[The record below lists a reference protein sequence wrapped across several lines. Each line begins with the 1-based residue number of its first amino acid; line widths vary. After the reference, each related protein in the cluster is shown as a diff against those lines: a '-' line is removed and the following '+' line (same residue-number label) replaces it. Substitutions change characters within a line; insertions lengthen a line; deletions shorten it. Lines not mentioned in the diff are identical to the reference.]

1 MEEEYKQ
8 ITQLSNLVSDL
19 EKENK
24 ELRKELSNL
33 KTTIKDTPNN
43 FDLGEKVRDSFYD
56 WDKPASDE
64 DIEKLKQVL
73 SEQIVEEDSIKVK
86 KYIYES
92 PDGGKT
98 VYRRDFGD
106 YENKTR
112 VQVNWE
118 TEKEK
123 MRTNFYDPF
132 SDEEIDETA

>member
-132 SDEEIDETA
+132 SDEETNENA

>member
-123 MRTNFYDPF
+123 MRTNFYDTF
-132 SDEEIDETA
+132 SDEEINETA

>member
-118 TEKEK
+118 TEKENSSEFGSIVIEA
-123 MRTNFYDPF
+123 MVPV
-132 SDEEIDETA
+132 SSM

>member
-24 ELRKELSNL
+24 ELRKELSRL

-43 FDLGEKVRDSFYD
+43 FDLGEKVRHSFYD

-132 SDEEIDETA
+132 SDEETNEDS

>member
-24 ELRKELSNL
+24 ELRKELSRL

-43 FDLGEKVRDSFYD
+43 FDLGEKVRHSFYD

-123 MRTNFYDPF
+123 MRTNFYAPF
-132 SDEEIDETA
+132 SDEEINETA